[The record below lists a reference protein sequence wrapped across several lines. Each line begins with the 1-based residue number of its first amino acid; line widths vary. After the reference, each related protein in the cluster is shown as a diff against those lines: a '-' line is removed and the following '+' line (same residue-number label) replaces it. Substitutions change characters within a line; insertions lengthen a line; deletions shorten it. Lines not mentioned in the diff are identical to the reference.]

1 MSWADLNDN
10 TYPETFGSSK
20 FLNPH
25 CGVACV
31 LGSQDDMKWNSA
43 LQITAS

>member
-1 MSWADLNDN
+1 MSWTDLNDN
-10 TYPETFGSSK
+10 TYPKNFGSCK
-20 FLNPH
+20 FLGPL

-31 LGSQDDMKWNSA
+31 LGSQDDMKWNSV